1 MYAQEQSKTKLEI
14 QSEIINQALAFL
26 SGQCDGAQN
35 QDGVGFNGVDS
46 EYGHSLA
53 QVVKTG
59 KSLSPK
65 QEYAAWR
72 MCRKYWRQLRKAS
85 PEIILPKKWLNTY
98 KLIENQVY
106 NLSKGTGPYTIEL
119 IGEGELSCT
128 CEAYQGGNECG
139 HIKFAI
145 ECGYLER
152 ATQVQEWEEQ
162 IDDVA
167 REIGD
172 STDIPINQVS
182 GISITP
188 NQLLDDELSESEQ
201 AIDPLATTD
210 QEPYEMLPG
219 IYANYGQL
227 NALSNL
233 KKFALG
239 ESIMYLLTGYSG
251 SGKTT
256 IIQAWLR
263 DLRADGYTGRVVFTA
278 PTNKA
283 ANVLRGMVN
292 QWGLQVECLTCA
304 KLLGL
309 KPVLDYETG
318 RQRFKKS
325 YSEESVIQDY
335 DLVVVDEASMV
346 NEELWGYLA
355 EEANMF
361 TRILFMGDPAQLPPV
376 NEAISLAFLEIED
389 KSHLS
394 EVMRYRGSIAAM
406 ADDIRKNLGRRSEP
420 FFSSEY
426 TEDGSEGLFVQEL
439 KDWNQTI
446 VKLFSSDNYIQDPNY
461 CRVLAYTNKRVSGLN
476 TMIRAAIRGKNAP
489 RFVEGDRLIAADH
502 YSTPSPFGGGHT
514 TILSTSAEMEV
525 MSVSV
530 GMEGRWKVYFLDILR
545 FEDGVQK
552 LIPVLHEDSQNE
564 FDRTQ
569 KELKQQATNGRKERW
584 REWHENHQRF
594 AHVDYAYALTVHKS
608 QGSTFRNVFV
618 DVANI
623 LTNKRRNMV
632 QMPGQANKVQVYER
646 NQLLYVAMTRPS
658 HRLFITE

>member
-1 MYAQEQSKTKLEI
+1 M
-14 QSEIINQALAFL
+14 
-26 SGQCDGAQN
+26 
-35 QDGVGFNGVDS
+35 
-46 EYGHSLA
+46 
-53 QVVKTG
+53 
-59 KSLSPK
+59 
-65 QEYAAWR
+65 
-72 MCRKYWRQLRKAS
+72 
-85 PEIILPKKWLNTY
+85 
-98 KLIENQVY
+98 
-106 NLSKGTGPYTIEL
+106 
-119 IGEGELSCT
+119 
-128 CEAYQGGNECG
+128 
-139 HIKFAI
+139 
-145 ECGYLER
+145 
-152 ATQVQEWEEQ
+152 
-162 IDDVA
+162 
-167 REIGD
+167 
-172 STDIPINQVS
+172 
-182 GISITP
+182 
-188 NQLLDDELSESEQ
+188 DDELSESEQ

-227 NALSNL
+227 NALSNP